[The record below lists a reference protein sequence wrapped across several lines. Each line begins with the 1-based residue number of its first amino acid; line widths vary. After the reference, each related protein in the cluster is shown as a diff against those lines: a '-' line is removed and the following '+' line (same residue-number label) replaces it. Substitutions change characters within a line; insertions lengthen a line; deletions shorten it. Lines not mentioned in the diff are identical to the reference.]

1 MIGRLRGLAANL
13 PAYLRVFGW
22 RGLMSFAR
30 VRYSASREPRA
41 VFLRGHAH
49 PVWIRPDST
58 DVMTLREIFIARDYD
73 FPVHREI
80 RTIIDAGANIGL
92 STVFFAHKYPRARV
106 VAIEPEA
113 ANFALLQQNT
123 RGYANVVALH
133 AALWSE
139 TGEVALDDP
148 GRGEHGFVTR
158 EAGPTGDITHV
169 EAVTISDVMERQALD
184 HVDLLKV
191 DIEGAEKEVF
201 EQAGRWIGHVSVV
214 VAELHDRFKPG
225 CEAAFLDATRD
236 LPHTAYQGNLVMK
249 SAA

>member
-22 RGLMSFAR
+22 GGLMSFAR
-30 VRYSASREPRA
+30 VRYSQSREPRA

-92 STVFFAHKYPRARV
+92 SSVFFAHKYPRARV

-113 ANFALLQQNT
+113 ENFALLQRNT
-123 RGYANVVALH
+123 RGYATCASSTP
-133 AALWSE
+133 AAC
-139 TGEVALDDP
+139 P
-148 GRGEHGFVTR
+148 IRTR
-158 EAGPTGDITHV
+158 WRASSRAARRSRLPPRRRHRPRHRCPTSRPCSPCRRTFPR
-169 EAVTISDVMERQALD
+169 SP
-184 HVDLLKV
+184 
-191 DIEGAEKEVF
+191 
-201 EQAGRWIGHVSVV
+201 S
-214 VAELHDRFKPG
+214 
-225 CEAAFLDATRD
+225 C
-236 LPHTAYQGNLVMK
+236 
-249 SAA
+249 